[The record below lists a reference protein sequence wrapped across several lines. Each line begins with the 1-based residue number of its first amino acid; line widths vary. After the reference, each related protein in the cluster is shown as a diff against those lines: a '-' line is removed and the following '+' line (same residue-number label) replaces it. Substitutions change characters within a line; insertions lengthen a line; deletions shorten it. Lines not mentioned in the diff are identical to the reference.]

1 MRHEVTNL
9 MEATG
14 ALLKFIDEN
23 SVYDEMANDG
33 DGYLDTWMSSSL
45 SELIAYT
52 QEKLDELKEVAND
65 T

>member
-45 SELIAYT
+45 SKLIAYT